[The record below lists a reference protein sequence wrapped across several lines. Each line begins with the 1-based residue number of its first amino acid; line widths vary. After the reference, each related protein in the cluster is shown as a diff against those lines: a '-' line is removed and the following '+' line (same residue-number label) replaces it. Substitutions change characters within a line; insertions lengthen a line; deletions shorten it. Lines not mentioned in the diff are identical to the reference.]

1 MKVSDSEKIKILDF
15 IACCDDFTRGKFL
28 LVDSKVNNI
37 LKKIGE
43 CDALYGLFEDVLRN
57 YNFEKEFSHAQIKF
71 IGKPAKFEM
80 PTEPF
85 KILPLVFC
93 ILVKIQDKSL
103 DFATFLKTYFSG
115 AEEEFVLFGNQ
126 VITPFRNIIA
136 AVFEMPVDMKGGEI
150 ENQGLYP
157 DNSAQSKLNL
167 PKKEVV
173 AEHREDK
180 MEEFE
185 IKQQENYD
193 EMDVEA
199 TSYFDEMKK
208 LINDM
213 MTEIDYLPR
222 LKKEVREEAYII
234 LDAMISACELQDLK
248 ILNGLIVGFE
258 YIAPS
263 IKNIKFLYK
272 ELKKVLLDLYEEM

>member
-1 MKVSDSEKIKILDF
+1 MKVNDSEKIKILDF
-15 IACCDDFTRGKFL
+15 IACCDDFTKGKFL

-43 CDALYGLFEDVLRN
+43 SDALYDLFEDVLRN

-71 IGKPAKFEM
+71 IGKPPKFEM

-93 ILVKIQDKSL
+93 MLVKIQDKSL
-103 DFATFLKTYFSG
+103 DFASFLKTYFSG
-115 AEEEFVLFGNQ
+115 VEEEFILFGNQ

-136 AVFEMPVDMKGGEI
+136 AIFEIPVDMNGMSTES
-150 ENQGLYP
+150 ELYP
-157 DNSAQSKLNL
+157 ENSAQAKLNL
-167 PKKEVV
+167 PKKEVKI
-173 AEHREDK
+173 EESEEE

-185 IKQQENYD
+185 IRPNE
-193 EMDVEA
+193 EVEIESN
-199 TSYFDEMKK
+199 TYFDEIKK

-222 LKKEVREEAYII
+222 LKKEVREEAYLI
-234 LDAMISACELQDLK
+234 LDAMISACDLQDLK

-272 ELKKVLLDLYEEM
+272 ELKKVLLDLYDEIYEN

>member
-1 MKVSDSEKIKILDF
+1 MKVNDSEKIKILDF
-15 IACCDDFTRGKFL
+15 IACCDDFTKGKFL

-80 PTEPF
+80 PTDPF
-85 KILPLVFC
+85 KVLPLVFC
-93 ILVKIQDKSL
+93 LLVKIQDKSL
-103 DFATFLKTYFSG
+103 DFASFLKTYFSG

-136 AVFEMPVDMKGGEI
+136 AVFEMPVDMKGEI
-150 ENQGLYP
+150 NNQELYIE
-157 DNSAQSKLNL
+157 NSAQSKLNL
-167 PKKEVV
+167 PKKEAVI
-173 AEHREDK
+173 RESEEK

-185 IKQQENYD
+185 IKK
-193 EMDVEA
+193 VEEVEEVEL
-199 TSYFDEMKK
+199 TTYFDEIKK

-272 ELKKVLLDLYEEM
+272 ELKKVLLDLYEAMY

>member
-1 MKVSDSEKIKILDF
+1 MKVNDSEKIKILDF
-15 IACCDDFTRGKFL
+15 IACCDDFTKGKFL

-43 CDALYGLFEDVLRN
+43 SDALYSLFEDVLRN

-85 KILPLVFC
+85 KVLPLVFC
-93 ILVKIQDKSL
+93 LLVKIQDKSL

-115 AEEEFVLFGNQ
+115 GEDEFVLFGNQ

-136 AVFEMPVDMKGGEI
+136 AVFEMPVEMNGNVV
-150 ENQGLYP
+150 ENQLYP
-157 DNSAQSKLNL
+157 ENTAQSKLNL
-167 PKKEVV
+167 PKKEVITKV
-173 AEHREDK
+173 SEEK

-185 IKQQENYD
+185 IKKNE
-193 EMDVEA
+193 DVEEVEL
-199 TSYFDEMKK
+199 TTYFDEMKK

-222 LKKEVREEAYII
+222 LKKEIREEAYLI
-234 LDAMISACELQDLK
+234 LDAMISACELQNLK

-272 ELKKVLLDLYEEM
+272 ELKKVLLDLYDEM